1 MIWSLWVPQLP
12 VFVHPVVNRCVWMC
26 VNAYPHHRPEMGRD
40 CDRLDVPEFEY
51 YKVYVG
57 GKVLNLSRE

>member
-1 MIWSLWVPQLP
+1 MHIHTTDLKW
-12 VFVHPVVNRCVWMC
+12 
-26 VNAYPHHRPEMGRD
+26 EED

-51 YKVYVG
+51 YKVHVG

>member
-1 MIWSLWVPQLP
+1 MHIYTADLKLEEDW
-12 VFVHPVVNRCVWMC
+12 
-26 VNAYPHHRPEMGRD
+26 
-40 CDRLDVPEFEY
+40 DRLDVPEFEY